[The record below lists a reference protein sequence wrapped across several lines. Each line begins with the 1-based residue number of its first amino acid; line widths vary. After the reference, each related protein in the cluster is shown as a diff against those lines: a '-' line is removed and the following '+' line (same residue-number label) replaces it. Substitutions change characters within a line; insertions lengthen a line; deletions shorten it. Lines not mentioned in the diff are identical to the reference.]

1 MSLRD
6 NILDPIAGDNPS
18 GADLRY
24 SPLYDKIKE
33 ARREDE
39 NLAQGAWQHERK
51 VADHSLA
58 VKLAEEAIATQT
70 KDLQLAV
77 WLTESLLKT
86 RGFGGLRDGLFLCQG
101 LIQNF
106 WDTLYPEL
114 EDGDAEFRSGPLAWL
129 GSRVDV
135 TVKKTAL
142 CRDGYNFLQ
151 YKDSRVV
158 GYEDQAKSKEQ
169 KAVREAFLKEGKIAP
184 EVFDKAFGETPK
196 TFYAEN
202 ERNLSAS
209 LEALNSLDKACDE
222 KFGDIAPSF
231 GKLKDALEDVR
242 HVVHGLLQKKREFEP
257 DPVEETPSTSM
268 PAQAASPTE
277 SIASPVPED
286 AVVISEPVRLTY
298 AAAEPA
304 DQAAAVAAIA
314 SAAAFLRKRDVRGPA
329 PYLMLRGLRWG
340 ELRGSS
346 NETALEAPPTE
357 VRRHVK
363 TLALNNRW
371 GDLLEAG
378 EEVMA
383 QTYGRAWL
391 DLQRFSVEA
400 CAALGDDYNA
410 IAIAI
415 RSELRALLNDLPHL
429 LDATLSDDTPVAN
442 PVTQTWLREL
452 LAEPAGAPPRLNL
465 PVVPAFDGAQDSG
478 WKKQFVDPYALA
490 KEAMRQGRPQ
500 KAFEILHNEVDRQRS
515 GRGRFQRKLQLA
527 QLCIGAGKDAIA
539 QPLLDDLAAAVETHK
554 LEEWEDREMVAG
566 VLLLLMQSSKKIQVD
581 AKVKQ
586 AMFDRICRLDPVQAF
601 SV

>member
-6 NILDPIAGDNPS
+6 NILDPIAGENPS

-24 SPLYDKIKE
+24 SPLYDKIKD
-33 ARREDE
+33 ARREDDE
-39 NLAQGAWQHERK
+39 LAQGAWQHERK
-51 VADHSLA
+51 IADHGLA
-58 VKLAEEAIATQT
+58 VKLAEDAIATAT

-86 RGFGGLRDGLFLCQG
+86 RGFGGLHDGLALCNG

-135 TVKKTAL
+135 TVRKTPL

-169 KAVREAFLKEGKIAP
+169 KAARDAALKEGKIAP
-184 EVFDKAFGETPK
+184 EVFDKSFGETPK
-196 TFYAEN
+196 SFYADA
-202 ERNLSAS
+202 ERNLTAC
-209 LEALNSLDKACDE
+209 LEVLNSLNSVCDE
-222 KFGDIAPSF
+222 KFGDSAPSF
-231 GKLKDALEDVR
+231 GKLKSALEDVR

-257 DPVEETPSTSM
+257 DPIEEAP
-268 PAQAASPTE
+268 PAPPEQTAAQPE
-277 SIASPVPED
+277 SSVSPVLENVAGSP
-286 AVVISEPVRLTY
+286 EPVRLTY
-298 AAAEPA
+298 AAPIPA

-314 SAAAFLRKRDVRGPA
+314 SAASFLRKKDVRSPA

-340 ELRGSS
+340 ELRSSS
-346 NETALEAPPTE
+346 NETILEAPPTE
-357 VRRHVK
+357 VRRHIK
-363 TLALNNRW
+363 SLALNNRW
-371 GDLLEAG
+371 SDVLEAG
-378 EEVMA
+378 EEIMA
-383 QTYGRAWL
+383 QPYGRAWL

-410 IAIAI
+410 IAIGI

-429 LDATLSDDTPVAN
+429 LEATLSDDTPAAN
-442 PVTQTWLREL
+442 PTTQTWLRDL
-452 LAEPAGAPPRLNL
+452 LAEPVGAPPRLNL
-465 PVVPAFDGAQDSG
+465 PVVPAFDGAQDAG

-500 KAFEILHNEVDRQRS
+500 RAFEILHNEVDRQRS

-566 VLLLLMQSSKKIQVD
+566 VLLLLMQSSKKIQAD
-581 AKVKQ
+581 AKIKQ